1 MICSPSESWIK
12 KKIKVT
18 HEYQPGKIKPLLC
31 QQTGI
36 EEKQA
41 CINIQHHNWKR
52 IILLLSQPNGTP
64 DKTQTERQSELS
76 KANKEAKTNSE
87 KIAKKGTLNNN
98 RT

>member
-1 MICSPSESWIK
+1 VISCPSESWIK

-18 HEYQPGKIKPLLC
+18 HEYQPEEIKPLLC

-41 CINIQHHNWKR
+41 CINIQHHHWKM

-76 KANKEAKTNSE
+76 KEAKTNS
-87 KIAKKGTLNNN
+87 KK
-98 RT
+98 

>member
-1 MICSPSESWIK
+1 MISSPSESWIK

-31 QQTGI
+31 QQTAT
-36 EEKQA
+36 EENQA
-41 CINIQHHNWKR
+41 CINIQRHHWKR

-76 KANKEAKTNSE
+76 KEAKTNS
-87 KIAKKGTLNNN
+87 KK
-98 RT
+98 